1 MVPSSEDFM
10 KTFEEPSVRPT
21 RSFEG
26 FSEYNE
32 NSDSESFHRAVQ
44 QAARAAAVAAQEAA
58 EDGTP
63 DPEWYEV
70 TRVRILVGNPN
81 VKVYGVTITSTG
93 TGTG

>member
-1 MVPSSEDFM
+1 VT
-10 KTFEEPSVRPT
+10 KEEYMELFREPQGRS

-32 NSDSESFHRAVQ
+32 ESSAQSFHTAVQ
-44 QAARAAAVAAQEAA
+44 QAAFAAANAARA
-58 EDGTP
+58 EGRA

-93 TGTG
+93 DSSGG